1 MQNPPALS
9 HVPEPPTAGKAVLK
23 AGYICFLVAVIS
35 IISQPV
41 LLAFIHGPLMAVC
54 VVLAIIAIAK
64 DQVRRGVQL
73 LLASILA
80 LPIICALS
88 LFFWFVGIG
97 AFIGSFLT
105 GAYSTTSAIARPS
118 VPTPLVS
125 KQTPISLDS
134 LKNRFLDQIRVQK
147 TVSIADFKT
156 DQEIEIEIAPESNF
170 DSAKAKN
177 AALTLAKGWQKLSG
191 QPKASVS
198 IWQGVNLLAKES
210 VP

>member
-1 MQNPPALS
+1 
-9 HVPEPPTAGKAVLK
+9 
-23 AGYICFLVAVIS
+23 
-35 IISQPV
+35 
-41 LLAFIHGPLMAVC
+41 MAVC

-64 DQVRRGVQL
+64 DQVKQL

-118 VPTPLVS
+118 VPIPLVS
-125 KQTPISLDS
+125 KQTPIGLES

-177 AALTLAKGWQKLSG
+177 AALTLAKGWQKISG
-191 QPKASVS
+191 QPKVSVS
-198 IWQGVNLLAKES
+198 IWQGVSLLAKES
-210 VP
+210 IP

>member
-1 MQNPPALS
+1 MQQPLS
-9 HVPEPPTAGKAVLK
+9 PSQPEPPAAGKAVLK

-54 VVLAIIAIAK
+54 AVLAIIAIAK
-64 DQVRRGVQL
+64 DQVKRGVQL
-73 LLASILA
+73 LLASVLA

-105 GAYSTTSAIARPS
+105 GAYSTSSAIARPS

-125 KQTPISLDS
+125 KQTPISLES

-156 DQEIEIEIAPESNF
+156 DQEIEIAPEFNF

-177 AALTLAKGWQKLSG
+177 AAFALAKGWQKISG
-191 QPKASVS
+191 QPKVSVS
-198 IWQGVNLLAKES
+198 IWQGVSLLAKES
-210 VP
+210 IP